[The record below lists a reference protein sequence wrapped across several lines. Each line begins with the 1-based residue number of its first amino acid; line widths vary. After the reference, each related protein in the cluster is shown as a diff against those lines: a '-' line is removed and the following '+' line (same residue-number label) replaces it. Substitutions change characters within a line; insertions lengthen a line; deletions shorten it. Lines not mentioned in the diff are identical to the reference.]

1 MEKTEI
7 NADRLEWCLNS
18 FELTLEELAVG
29 VNISQKTLRS
39 ANEGE
44 AALTIGQL
52 KKLSKYF
59 NRSMLFF
66 INPAPVEEEKILSA
80 QFRTINNRRPV
91 HDRQL
96 RALIERVEKQREVY
110 LGLRE
115 DLELP
120 YRANWYPEHLNFQDR
135 NKKLGADKIR
145 EWLRI
150 PEERDFNKLRQLV
163 EAREILV
170 IVSNGYNGDWQI
182 KKEEPVRGFSL
193 YYESFPVIVIK
204 KQSDGAQAYTL
215 FHELI
220 HLLLHKESVL
230 DYEEDYESETR
241 REKEAN
247 LLAGYILLP
256 DRLLERINIRELTSF
271 RVNEIDKFLTPY
283 ATRWCL
289 SVEAILV
296 RLNQERK
303 INYVFYNAYK
313 EFKANLMIVPINEED
328 DNRIPR
334 LYRHREP
341 LKIFGESYVTTVL
354 EAYHNQ
360 YISLAKASS
369 YLDNIKIK
377 DIHKLEQHV
386 IQL

>member
-1 MEKTEI
+1 
-7 NADRLEWCLNS
+7 L
-18 FELTLEELAVG
+18 
-29 VNISQKTLRS
+29 
-39 ANEGE
+39 
-44 AALTIGQL
+44 
-52 KKLSKYF
+52 
-59 NRSMLFF
+59 
-66 INPAPVEEEKILSA
+66 
-80 QFRTINNRRPV
+80 
-91 HDRQL
+91 
-96 RALIERVEKQREVY
+96 
-110 LGLRE
+110 
-115 DLELP
+115 
-120 YRANWYPEHLNFQDR
+120 
-135 NKKLGADKIR
+135 
-145 EWLRI
+145 
-150 PEERDFNKLRQLV
+150 
-163 EAREILV
+163 
-170 IVSNGYNGDWQI
+170 
-182 KKEEPVRGFSL
+182 
-193 YYESFPVIVIK
+193 
-204 KQSDGAQAYTL
+204 
-215 FHELI
+215 HELI